1 MAKGKIVQ
9 VIGPVVDIE
18 FPAGELPSILNAV
31 TIKGTVG
38 EDIKIVFT
46 GLRPGEKLYEEMLM
60 NEEGMKD
67 TANRQIHIGKPLEI
81 DEDRFFVQLKRLKDA
96 AIEESPAIRELVRE
110 IVPTYRKNT
119 EVNRER
125 IHEEIEKQQKRLADE
140 KGVDA
145 RLHEKEQVRIHRP
158 DQEEAEG

>member
-1 MAKGKIVQ
+1 
-9 VIGPVVDIE
+9 
-18 FPAGELPSILNAV
+18 
-31 TIKGTVG
+31 
-38 EDIKIVFT
+38 
-46 GLRPGEKLYEEMLM
+46 M

-96 AIEESPAIRELVRE
+96 ATEESPAIRELVRE

-140 KGVDA
+140 AGVDA